1 MLQPLFSDAT
11 ETAAYADALAVV
23 EFVATFGALCEI
35 HTPIQLSDLLRS
47 IQDPVEHPELGIL
60 YHALLTCVLLD
71 QVRLRTLCHSAPT
84 PLSLTHP
91 NPPTNPL
98 LPLFPYLAGCPPSLF
113 HALYFTFEGPLAW
126 AEVQVGQTGSL
137 YYGSCGVLGLVSIP
151 ACRLSGCSPH
161 VPFDSLQTV
170 KNTSSRARAMHGHAK
185 EHGQPG
191 MA

>member
-71 QVRLRTLCHSAPT
+71 QVKLHTFLRSPQVLFSWDRST
-84 PLSLTHP
+84 P
-91 NPPTNPL
+91 PPPVAI
-98 LPLFPYLAGCPPSLF
+98 LPLPPCLAC
-113 HALYFTFEGPLAW
+113 
-126 AEVQVGQTGSL
+126 
-137 YYGSCGVLGLVSIP
+137 
-151 ACRLSGCSPH
+151 
-161 VPFDSLQTV
+161 
-170 KNTSSRARAMHGHAK
+170 
-185 EHGQPG
+185 
-191 MA
+191 